1 MPSSSVTSLDSR
13 EVLSAQPELAS
24 RPHDA
29 RNQITCPICGETPL
43 PLYKIDRFS
52 PQLDILR
59 CPSCALQMQARLPDR
74 LEELYTEG
82 YYSGNAGYTYKDE
95 RKQERFERYVWKA
108 RLNRIK
114 EFVPTP
120 ADFLDIGCAYGG
132 LALEA
137 ASMGYSAQG
146 LDISEHAVQEARKR
160 GLKAKQGRITDD
172 LFASRSID
180 VATMIEVIEH
190 LEKPRESLAA
200 LSRVIRPGGLLV
212 IQTANFDGQQARQG
226 GSDYHYYLPGHLFYF
241 SKSNLTRLLKEHGF
255 SRVLFYPGV
264 EFGLLPKLLKSR
276 GSFQSPGD
284 YAKWLRISWYHAMSK
299 VALGRFAMTSAMVLY
314 AFRDSD

>member
-1 MPSSSVTSLDSR
+1 MASIAVTVPAAHVKPALT
-13 EVLSAQPELAS
+13 
-24 RPHDA
+24 A
-29 RNQITCPICGETPL
+29 RKRKPNGQVICPICRETPL
-43 PLYKIDRFS
+43 PLYKIERFS
-52 PQLDILR
+52 PQLNILR
-59 CPSCALQMQARLPDR
+59 CPSCALQMQASLPPR
-74 LEELYTEG
+74 LEDLYTEG

-108 RLNRIK
+108 RLERIR
-114 EFVPTP
+114 EFVPAP

-160 GLKAKQGRITDD
+160 GLKAKQGRLTDE
-172 LFASRSID
+172 LFGPRSID
-180 VATMIEVIEH
+180 IATMIEVIEH
-190 LEKPRESLAA
+190 LEQPRESVAA
-200 LSRVIRPGGLLV
+200 LSRMIRPGGLLV
-212 IQTANFDGQQARQG
+212 IQTANFNGQQARQG

-241 SKSNLTRLLKEHGF
+241 SKSNLTRLLKENGF

-276 GSFQSPGD
+276 GSFQRPGD

-299 VALGRFAMTSAMVLY
+299 LALGNFAMTSAMVLY